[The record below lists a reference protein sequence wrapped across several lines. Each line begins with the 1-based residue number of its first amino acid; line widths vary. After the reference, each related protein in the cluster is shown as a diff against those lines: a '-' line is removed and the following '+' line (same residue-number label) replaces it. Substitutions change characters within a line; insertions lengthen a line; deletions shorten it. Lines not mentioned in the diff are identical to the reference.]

1 MAVTAASVRP
11 DGNVSRRMVH
21 DFNLGGTVNIGDA
34 VYVASDGDIE
44 QADANGAA
52 SVRAAGILVA
62 LASSDPSDTAGAS
75 GDRGTVLLEGLCYGF
90 SGMTPGALQYISAT
104 AGALTE
110 TAPTG
115 SGTWTFAVGRALS
128 ATILLV
134 SPGIVAP
141 AENA

>member
-1 MAVTAASVRP
+1 MAVTALSVRP
-11 DGNVSRRMVH
+11 DKKRSQIWDANM
-21 DFNLGGTVNIGDA
+21 GGSGTIGDA

-52 SVRAAGILVA
+52 SARAVGILVA
-62 LASSDPSDTAGAS
+62 TQNNSGGVTALASGERAS
-75 GDRGTVLLEGLCYGF
+75 VVIRGLVYGF
-90 SGMTPGALQYISAT
+90 SGMTPGALQYVSAT

-115 SGTWTFAVGRALS
+115 SGTWTWAIGRALS
-128 ATILLV
+128 ATVLLV
-134 SPGIVAP
+134 DPGLVAP